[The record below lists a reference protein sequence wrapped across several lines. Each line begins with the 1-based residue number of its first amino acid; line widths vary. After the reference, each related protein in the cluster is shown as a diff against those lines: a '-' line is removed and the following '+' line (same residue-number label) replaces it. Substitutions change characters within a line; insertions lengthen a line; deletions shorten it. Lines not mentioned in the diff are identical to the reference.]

1 MLMCMA
7 AVLAVCVAQAQ
18 NQIQTTGL
26 QKDAKCK
33 CEKCEKANCKQ
44 ECVKTGNCKQE
55 CVKTGNCNCKQECV
69 KTGNCKQKCAKNNC
83 GQQRAKKPACDKKC
97 DKKCGNNGGKE
108 IMRKKESKK

>member
-55 CVKTGNCNCKQECV
+55 CVKTGNC
-69 KTGNCKQKCAKNNC
+69 KQKCAKNNC

-97 DKKCGNNGGKE
+97 GNNGGKE